1 MRVFLFSLIVLLLAF
16 TSQGAYA
23 HIDHDKARF
32 VAADGIDEGQCN
44 NRFRPCKTLAYAAR
58 QASKGD
64 RLLVAEGTYEL
75 EDNIESLLLNDSL
88 MPVLGGFS
96 RIDHFQLQNPTVNN
110 TTIINAPAYLSESLY
125 LKGFNTISDGK
136 SGEVIARLPQDSAS
150 QQNRTN
156 VACENGLADGYPCDN
171 VSLLSRVTINQLS
184 SESSDVNDIWGHIDL
199 NTQRE
204 YAIVGMNS
212 SVVVVDISSPTSP
225 SVVGEVF
232 GQRTGW
238 RDIKVLQYYDDTA
251 SRWRAYA
258 YASSE
263 SQGFSII
270 DLNDLPNSVSLSSL
284 NRDDNNAHNIYVS
297 NVNYTFNTTI
307 NNAAP
312 QLHLVGQASN
322 GGAFRSYNL
331 DTPQTPAA
339 SFTPNGSTRADYT
352 HDISSMFITDGRA
365 ESECTN
371 GSAEG
376 CTVML
381 DFNESEMRL
390 WDHTVQNSTVE
401 LSSISYD
408 NVAYTHSGWVTE
420 DQRYAF
426 VHDEIDER
434 QFSLNTRVMVFD
446 ISSLTNPVLAA
457 TWVSENTTVDHNGYV
472 RGNRYYISN
481 YERGLTILD
490 ISDPTAPEQIGF
502 FDTYP
507 DFNSSNFNGAW
518 GVYPFLPSGN
528 IIVSDRQRGL
538 FVLQDNTLNS
548 TTTVGFTQSTL
559 ETAANATLNVPVNKS
574 GNDALTVNYEVIQG
588 SADSSDVTL
597 ASGELTWGL
606 TETGTK
612 NIELNIEANADD
624 EPSELFF
631 VRLFNPKGGGLVPGL
646 GSSMVKI
653 QGVAQVGKAEL
664 STTAVSVLET
674 SGQVD
679 VEVTR
684 QGGSESELTITYAL
698 ESDTAVAGED
708 FEALTGT
715 LSWQEGD
722 TSARTISVTLLN
734 DTASEDTEQFSIVLN
749 ADDANLLG
757 SFTQTTV
764 SIKDDESNQAPIVNA
779 GDDFTALLRTSQSL
793 DGTAADPEGA
803 LTSTQWSQVSGEE
816 VIIIGTRS
824 LSATF
829 TTPDNPTTLEFR
841 LTATDEFGVESSDTV
856 IVEVE
861 EPASSTPVDPP
872 PVETPPVEDVT
883 PPANSGGGGGSTSLW
898 LLVSLAVFT
907 VYRRR
912 TEQK

>member
-64 RLLVAEGTYEL
+64 RLLVAEGTYKL

-96 RIDHFQLQNPTVNN
+96 RIDHFQVQNPTVNN
-110 TTIINAPAYLSESLY
+110 TTIVNTPAYLSESLY

-136 SGEVIARLPQDSAS
+136 SGEAIARLPQDSVS
-150 QQNRTN
+150 QQNLTN
-156 VACENGLADGYPCDN
+156 VACENGRADGYPCDK

-184 SESSDVNDIWGHIDL
+184 NVSNDVNDIWGHIDL

-212 SVVVVDISSPTSP
+212 SVVVVDITTPTSP
-225 SVVGEVF
+225 TVVGEVS
-232 GQRTGW
+232 GRSTGW
-238 RDIKVLQYYDDTA
+238 RDIKVLQYYDHTS
-251 SRWRAYA
+251 SRWRAFA

-263 SQGFSII
+263 SEGFSII
-270 DLNDLPNSVSLSSL
+270 DLNDLPNSVSLSSR

-307 NNAAP
+307 NNAAA

-339 SFTPNGSTRADYT
+339 SFTPNGLTRADYT
-352 HDISSMFITDGRA
+352 HDISSMFVTDGR
-365 ESECTN
+365 SQTDCVNGNTN
-371 GSAEG
+371 G

-457 TWVSENTTVDHNGYV
+457 TWVSDNTTVDHNGYV

-490 ISDPTAPEQIGF
+490 ISDPTAPEQVGF

-538 FVLQDNTLNS
+538 FVLKDNTLS
-548 TTTVGFTQSTL
+548 GTTTVGFTQSTL
-559 ETAANATLNVPVNKS
+559 ETAANTTLNVPVNKS
-574 GNDALTVNYEVIQG
+574 GNNALTVNYEVIQG

-597 ASGELTWGL
+597 ASGELAWGL
-606 TETGTK
+606 AETGTK

-631 VRLFNPKGGGLVPGL
+631 VRLFNPQGGGLVPGL
-646 GSSMVKI
+646 GSNMVKI

-664 STTAVSVLET
+664 STTAISVLET
-674 SGQVD
+674 NGQVD

-684 QGGSESELTITYAL
+684 QGGSESELNVNYAL

-734 DTASEDTEQFSIVLN
+734 DTASEDTEQFSIVLS

-793 DGTAADPEGA
+793 DGTAADPEGE
-803 LTSTQWSQVSGEE
+803 LTSTQWSQVSGET
-816 VIIIGTRS
+816 VTIMNASS
-824 LSATF
+824 LSASF

-841 LTATDEFGVESSDTV
+841 LSATDEFGVVSSDTV

-883 PPANSGGGGGSTSLW
+883 PPANNGGGGGSTGLW

>member
-1 MRVFLFSLIVLLLAF
+1 MRTFLLSLIVLLLAF

-32 VAADGIDEGQCN
+32 VASDGIDEGQCN

-64 RLLVAEGTYEL
+64 RLLVAQGTYEL
-75 EDNIESLLLNDSL
+75 EDNIESLILNDSL

-110 TTIINAPAYLSESLY
+110 TTIVNAPAYLSESLY

-136 SGEVIARLPQDSAS
+136 SGEAIARLPQDSAS

-212 SVVVVDISSPTSP
+212 SVVVVDVTSPTSP

-490 ISDPTAPEQIGF
+490 ISDPTAPEQVGF